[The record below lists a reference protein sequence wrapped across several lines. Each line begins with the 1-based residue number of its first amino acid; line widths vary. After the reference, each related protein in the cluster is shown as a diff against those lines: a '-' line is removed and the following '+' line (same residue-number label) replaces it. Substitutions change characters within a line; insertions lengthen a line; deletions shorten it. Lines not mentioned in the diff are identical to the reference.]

1 MNTPECKEKTVP
13 PVTTGS
19 PPCSVDKN
27 REESIFIRTQNN
39 FRKISFSNILYIEA
53 SGSYCNFYLQTD
65 PPITVAYT
73 LTETLQYL
81 PDFLFIRVHR
91 SFIINKKHVTGYI
104 GNVFYIGERMIPI
117 GRQYKKEALSHFNIL
132 GTLG

>member
-1 MNTPECKEKTVP
+1 MNTPESKEKTIQKEMIGP
-13 PVTTGS
+13 
-19 PPCSVDKN
+19 PPCMVDKN
-27 REESIFIRTQNN
+27 REDSIFIRIQNN
-39 FRKISFSNILYIEA
+39 FRKIPFNNILYIEA

-65 PPITVAYT
+65 PVVTVAYT
-73 LTETLQYL
+73 LTETMQHL
-81 PDFLFIRVHR
+81 PDFLFIRIHR
-91 SFIINKKHVTGYI
+91 SFIINKKHVTGYV